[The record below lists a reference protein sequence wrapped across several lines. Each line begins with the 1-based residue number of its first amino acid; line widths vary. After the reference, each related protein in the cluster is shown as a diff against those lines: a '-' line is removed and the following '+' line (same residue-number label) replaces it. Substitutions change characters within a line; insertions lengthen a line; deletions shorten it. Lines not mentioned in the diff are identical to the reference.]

1 MSGLFY
7 GGRFLGVKVNIPYH
21 LLQFVDNHEIVE
33 VEGKTVKQCLLNLA
47 SKYPAMMPEVF
58 DIDGDL
64 AVIVLHGEAPIDDA
78 ALDSRVEDGDT
89 LGLFPIIIGG

>member
-1 MSGLFY
+1 M
-7 GGRFLGVKVNIPYH
+7 GVKVNVPYH

-47 SKYPAMMPEVF
+47 SKYPPMMPEIF
-58 DIDGDL
+58 DISGEL

-78 ALDSRVEDGDT
+78 AIDSPVEDGDT